1 MYQCN
6 FNVFLE
12 KNNEALKTEEH
23 FADAKLIVLWILN
36 KSTLRGIEQQQYP
49 ELENFS
55 NELPIETPALIC
67 ANIPGYEAFKHYR
80 EEDKR
85 QLQIEKIDWVAANHL
100 MAHNYD
106 IDIQKLPAAVILSMS
121 DKKRYIVENRLGDL
135 SSLINLTE
143 SISEWAI
150 NFPLDFDIQ
159 SFLENR
165 GYGCRMDK
173 RSHQQSHGFKQ
184 LSEFIFF
191 KDGNLSLDG
200 FLNNHFFK
208 PSMKHY
214 RNGFMQFLSD
224 IFKGDDSHFQEN
236 DNELYQNWFSTLDH
250 DLSDDQ
256 KMELKGHIEIVK
268 NMMNMLD
275 QPNKGVSKASI
286 VRSAFINLAT
296 FFEQE
301 IYSSLLSH
309 IRKSINID
317 IKNRFLTFDEK
328 ANIQGDDKRF
338 NKKSEQTYSY
348 NDEEVH
354 RLVFPPCSLITEE
367 FNKRHSN
374 SSDDVKPIKAFLRFR
389 NGEVAHFN
397 THANENID
405 VEQYI
410 QKHLSILRSSLQNI
424 ILIRKRDPAINASY
438 LRSSIFELTK
448 HHSDPLEHT

>member
-1 MYQCN
+1 
-6 FNVFLE
+6 
-12 KNNEALKTEEH
+12 
-23 FADAKLIVLWILN
+23 
-36 KSTLRGIEQQQYP
+36 
-49 ELENFS
+49 
-55 NELPIETPALIC
+55 
-67 ANIPGYEAFKHYR
+67 
-80 EEDKR
+80 
-85 QLQIEKIDWVAANHL
+85 
-100 MAHNYD
+100 
-106 IDIQKLPAAVILSMS
+106 
-121 DKKRYIVENRLGDL
+121 
-135 SSLINLTE
+135 
-143 SISEWAI
+143 
-150 NFPLDFDIQ
+150 
-159 SFLENR
+159 
-165 GYGCRMDK
+165 
-173 RSHQQSHGFKQ
+173 
-184 LSEFIFF
+184 
-191 KDGNLSLDG
+191 
-200 FLNNHFFK
+200 
-208 PSMKHY
+208 MKHY

-236 DNELYQNWFSTLDH
+236 GNELYQNWFSTLDH

-268 NMMNMLD
+268 NMINMLD
-275 QPNKGVSKASI
+275 QPNKGVSEASI

-309 IRKSINID
+309 LRKSINID

-328 ANIQGDDKRF
+328 ANVQGDDKRF

-367 FNKRHSN
+367 FNKRLSI
-374 SSDDVKPIKAFLRFR
+374 SSDDVKPIKEFLRFR

-397 THANENID
+397 PHANKNID